1 MRTHHCRRCGICVDE
16 LGIISFPVLKTLIQI
31 DHHCPWMGNCIGRR
45 NRALFIV
52 FLVMMLT
59 VAVQNIVWGANNIV
73 SAMEST
79 NYVFQTCTV
88 IFVLLTMG
96 LTSIVCFA
104 LLMVQIFLISK
115 AQTTAEY
122 IRKYWEGVVNPYDEG
137 CLQNW
142 IGFWAKNRSDKNVT
156 FEDIRYLYDEIQE
169 SKVYDAKT
177 ETNSSITL
185 EMGSL
190 QSQDKKQAL
199 L

>member
-1 MRTHHCRRCGICVDE
+1 
-16 LGIISFPVLKTLIQI
+16 
-31 DHHCPWMGNCIGRR
+31 MGNCIGRR

-52 FLVMMLT
+52 FLVTMLT

-122 IRKYWEGVVNPYDEG
+122 IRKYWEGVANPYNEG

-142 IGFWAKNRSDKNVT
+142 IGFWAKNRSDKNVD
-156 FEDIRYLYDEIQE
+156 FEDIKYLYNEIQE

-177 ETNSSITL
+177 EMNSSVTL
-185 EMGSL
+185 EMGSI